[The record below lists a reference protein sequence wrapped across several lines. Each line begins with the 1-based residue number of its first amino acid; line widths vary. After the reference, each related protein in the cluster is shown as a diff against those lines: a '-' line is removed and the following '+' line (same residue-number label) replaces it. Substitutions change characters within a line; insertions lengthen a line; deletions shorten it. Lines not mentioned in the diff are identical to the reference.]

1 MKKEIKEKLTIFL
14 FILMIILGIGVILYP
29 VISNQLNKVNYQE
42 VIDNYQNTVTKQ
54 KNSQNEELIEEAREY
69 NRSLTSLDITDVF
82 QDPNRESSHEYLSIL
97 NIEKNGMMGYISI
110 PKIDVRIPIYHGTNS
125 DVLQKGVGHLEGSSF
140 PVGGENTHAILSA
153 HRGLPS
159 SRLFTDLDQLE
170 VGDTFYIYILD
181 QVFAYQVDQVQVIE
195 PSETDPLRIVEG
207 GDYVTLVTC
216 TPYAINTHRLLV
228 RGERIEYNREVE
240 ENIAVDRS
248 LSTSDIVLY
257 GSLLIAIVLI
267 VIAVIFIIHYNKK
280 KGKNRQSLSDNHST
294 NIPVQENVTPIS
306 RGIYDQE
313 QSYVD
318 NAVRSAYQRGEV
330 DSTSLEESMKKDDN
344 SLDDVRDFDDSSSLS
359 STISVEDES
368 KNKDE
373 EDNNIEII

>member
-97 NIEKNGMMGYISI
+97 NIEKSGMMGYISI

>member
-42 VIDNYQNTVTKQ
+42 VIDSYQNTVTKQ

>member
-42 VIDNYQNTVTKQ
+42 VIDSYQNTVTKQ

-344 SLDDVRDFDDSSSLS
+344 FLDDVRDFDDSSSLS

>member
-294 NIPVQENVTPIS
+294 NIPVQENVTSIS